1 MKNTLKKAALILVL
15 FLGGCSSITFIYNQF
30 DNLFPWYLQS
40 YVELDRD
47 QKKYLD
53 ELLIPFFQWHRV
65 EEMPKYAQ
73 IIGDL
78 ELAIN
83 DEVNLE
89 SIALITHNVEESWF
103 RLEDQMIMWATP
115 LARELSDEQITKFI
129 QVLRTK
135 TTQSEKKLLVR
146 NDQVYQSDSYK
157 SLRKNLRRFMGSLTK
172 DQLELVKITSKE
184 MRRVD
189 GERIQSRKAF
199 IEKLNLILQRRQ
211 GWEERLEKITHS
223 DDLVAENYQSTSDSN
238 TDLIQQLLVAI
249 LNSRNDKQDQKLR
262 TQLSRYKA
270 DINSLTQ

>member
-1 MKNTLKKAALILVL
+1 MKNTLKKATLILIL

-30 DNLFPWYLQS
+30 DNLFPWYLES
-40 YVELDRD
+40 YVDLNRD
-47 QKKYLD
+47 QKQYLD
-53 ELLIPFFQWHRV
+53 ELLTPFFQWHRV

-83 DEVNLE
+83 DEVDIE
-89 SIALITHNVEESWF
+89 SITLITYNVEQSWF
-103 RLEDQMIMWATP
+103 RLEDQMIMWVIP

-135 TTQSEKKLLVR
+135 TAQSEKKLLLR

-157 SLRKNLRRFMGSLTK
+157 SLRKNLRRFMGSMTK
-172 DQLELVKITSKE
+172 DQLELVKITSKK
-184 MRRVD
+184 MKRTD

-199 IEKLNLILQRRQ
+199 IEKLNLILQREQ
-211 GWEERLEKITHS
+211 GWEEGLKKITHS
-223 DDLVAENYQSTSDSN
+223 DELVAENYQSTYDFN

-249 LNSRNDKQDQKLR
+249 LNSRNDKQDKKLR
-262 TQLSRYKA
+262 TQLSRYKT
-270 DINSLTQ
+270 DINSLNK

>member
-53 ELLIPFFQWHRV
+53 ELLIPFFQWHRM

-73 IIGDL
+73 IIVDL

-83 DEVNLE
+83 DEVDIE

-199 IEKLNLILQRRQ
+199 IEKLNLILQRGQ

-223 DDLVAENYQSTSDSN
+223 DDLVAENYQSTYDSN
-238 TDLIQQLLVAI
+238 TELIQQLLVVI

>member
-1 MKNTLKKAALILVL
+1 MKNTLKKAALILTL

-30 DNLFPWYLQS
+30 DNLFPWYLES
-40 YVELDRD
+40 YVDLDRD
-47 QKKYLD
+47 QKQYLD
-53 ELLIPFFQWHRV
+53 ELLTPFFQWHRV

-83 DEVNLE
+83 DEVDIEN
-89 SIALITHNVEESWF
+89 IALITHNVEESWF

-115 LARELSDEQITKFI
+115 LARELSDEQINKFI
-129 QVLRTK
+129 QVLKTK
-135 TTQSEKKLLVR
+135 TTQSEKKLLLR

-157 SLRKNLRRFMGSLTK
+157 SLRKNLRRFMGSMTK
-172 DQLELVKITSKE
+172 DQLELVKITSQE

-199 IEKLNLILQRRQ
+199 NEKLSLILQREQ
-211 GWEERLEKITHS
+211 GWEENLKKITHS
-223 DDLVAENYQSTSDSN
+223 DESVSENYQSTYAFN

-249 LNSRNDKQDQKLR
+249 LNSRNDKQDKKLR

-270 DINSLTQ
+270 DINSLNK

>member
-1 MKNTLKKAALILVL
+1 MKHTLKKAALILVL

-40 YVELDRD
+40 YVDLDRD

-53 ELLIPFFQWHRV
+53 ELLTPFFQWHRV

-83 DEVNLE
+83 DEVDIE
-89 SIALITHNVEESWF
+89 SITLITYNVEESWF

-115 LARELSDEQITKFI
+115 LARELSDDQITKFI
-129 QVLRTK
+129 QVLKTK

-172 DQLELVKITSKE
+172 DQLDLVKITSKE
-184 MRRVD
+184 MKRVD
-189 GERIQSRKAF
+189 AERIQSRKAF
-199 IEKLNLILQRRQ
+199 NEKLSLILQREQ
-211 GWEERLEKITHS
+211 GWEERLKKITHS
-223 DDLVAENYQSTSDSN
+223 DDLVDENYQSTYTFN
-238 TDLIQQLLVAI
+238 TDLIQHLLVAI
-249 LNSRNDKQDQKLR
+249 LNSRNDKQDQRLR
-262 TQLSRYKA
+262 TQLARYKA
-270 DINSLTQ
+270 DINSLAN

>member
-1 MKNTLKKAALILVL
+1 MKHTLKKAALILVL

-40 YVELDRD
+40 YVDLDRD

-53 ELLIPFFQWHRV
+53 ELLTPFFQWHRV

-83 DEVNLE
+83 DEVDLE

-129 QVLRTK
+129 QVLKTK

-172 DQLELVKITSKE
+172 DQLDLVKVTSKE

-189 GERIQSRKAF
+189 AERIQSRKAF
-199 IEKLNLILQRRQ
+199 NEKLSLILQREQ
-211 GWEERLEKITHS
+211 GWEERLKKITHN
-223 DDLVAENYQSTSDSN
+223 DELVAENYQSTYAFN
-238 TDLIQQLLVAI
+238 TDLIQHLLVAI

-262 TQLSRYKA
+262 TQLARYKA
-270 DINSLTQ
+270 DINSLAN

>member
-40 YVELDRD
+40 YVDLDRD

-53 ELLIPFFQWHRV
+53 ELLTPFFQWHRV

-83 DEVNLE
+83 DEIDIE

-115 LARELSDEQITKFI
+115 LARELSDEQINKFI
-129 QVLRTK
+129 QVLKTK
-135 TTQSEKKLLVR
+135 TTQSEKKLLAR

-172 DQLELVKITSKE
+172 DQLDLVKITSQE

-189 GERIQSRKAF
+189 AERIQSRKAF
-199 IEKLNLILQRRQ
+199 NEKLSLILQREQ
-211 GWEERLEKITHS
+211 GWEERLKKITHN
-223 DDLVAENYQSTSDSN
+223 DELVAENYQSTYAFN
-238 TDLIQQLLVAI
+238 TDLIQHLLVAI

-262 TQLSRYKA
+262 TQLARYKA
-270 DINSLTQ
+270 DINTLAN

>member
-83 DEVNLE
+83 DEVNIE

-199 IEKLNLILQRRQ
+199 IEKLNLILQRGQ

-223 DDLVAENYQSTSDSN
+223 DKLVAENYQSTYDSN
-238 TDLIQQLLVAI
+238 TDLNQQLLVAI

>member
-199 IEKLNLILQRRQ
+199 IEKLNLILQRGQ

-223 DDLVAENYQSTSDSN
+223 DDLVAENYQSTYDSN
-238 TDLIQQLLVAI
+238 TELIQQLLVVI

>member
-40 YVELDRD
+40 YVDLDRD

-53 ELLIPFFQWHRV
+53 ELLTPFFQWHRV
-65 EEMPKYAQ
+65 EEMPKYTQ

-83 DEVNLE
+83 DEIDIE

-115 LARELSDEQITKFI
+115 LARELSDEQINKFI
-129 QVLRTK
+129 QVLKTK
-135 TTQSEKKLLVR
+135 TTQSEKKLLAR

-172 DQLELVKITSKE
+172 DQLDLVKITSQE

-189 GERIQSRKAF
+189 AERIQSRKAF
-199 IEKLNLILQRRQ
+199 NEKLSLILQREQ
-211 GWEERLEKITHS
+211 GWEERLKKITHN
-223 DDLVAENYQSTSDSN
+223 DELVAENYQSTYAFN

-249 LNSRNDKQDQKLR
+249 LNSRNDKQDKKLR

-270 DINSLTQ
+270 DINSLNK

>member
-40 YVELDRD
+40 YVDLDRD

-53 ELLIPFFQWHRV
+53 ELLTPFFQWHRV

-83 DEVNLE
+83 DEIDIE

-223 DDLVAENYQSTSDSN
+223 DDLVAENYQSTYDSN

>member
-30 DNLFPWYLQS
+30 DNLFPWYLES
-40 YVELDRD
+40 YVDLDRD
-47 QKKYLD
+47 QKQYLD
-53 ELLIPFFQWHRV
+53 ELLTPFFQWHRV

-83 DEVNLE
+83 DEVDIEN
-89 SIALITHNVEESWF
+89 IALITHNVEESWF

-115 LARELSDEQITKFI
+115 LARELSDEQINKFI
-129 QVLRTK
+129 QVLKTK
-135 TTQSEKKLLVR
+135 TTQSEKKLLLR
-146 NDQVYQSDSYK
+146 NDQVYQSDSFK
-157 SLRKNLRRFMGSLTK
+157 SLRKNLRRFMGSMTK
-172 DQLELVKITSKE
+172 DQLELVKITSQE

-199 IEKLNLILQRRQ
+199 NEKLSLILQREQ
-211 GWEERLEKITHS
+211 GWEENLKKITHS
-223 DDLVAENYQSTSDSN
+223 DESVSENYQSTYAFN

-249 LNSRNDKQDQKLR
+249 LNSRNDKQDKKLR

-270 DINSLTQ
+270 DINSLNK

>member
-30 DNLFPWYLQS
+30 DNLFPWYLES
-40 YVELDRD
+40 YVDLNRD
-47 QKKYLD
+47 QKQYLD
-53 ELLIPFFQWHRV
+53 ELLTPFFQWHRV

-83 DEVNLE
+83 DEVDIE
-89 SIALITHNVEESWF
+89 SITLITYNVEESWA
-103 RLEDQMIMWATP
+103 RLEDQMIMWVIP

-135 TTQSEKKLLVR
+135 TAQSEKKLLLR

-157 SLRKNLRRFMGSLTK
+157 SLRKNLRRFMGSMTK

-184 MRRVD
+184 MKRTD
-189 GERIQSRKAF
+189 GERIQSRKVF
-199 IEKLNLILQRRQ
+199 IEKLNLILQKEQ

-223 DDLVAENYQSTSDSN
+223 DELVAENYQSTYDFN
-238 TDLIQQLLVAI
+238 TVLIQQLLVAI
-249 LNSRNDKQDQKLR
+249 LNSRNDKQDKKLR
-262 TQLSRYKA
+262 TQLSRYKS
-270 DINSLTQ
+270 DINSLNK

>member
-40 YVELDRD
+40 YVDLDRD

-53 ELLIPFFQWHRV
+53 ELLTPFFQWHRV

-83 DEVNLE
+83 DEVDIE

-129 QVLRTK
+129 QVLKTK
-135 TTQSEKKLLVR
+135 TTQSEKKLLAR

-172 DQLELVKITSKE
+172 DQLDLVKITSQE

-189 GERIQSRKAF
+189 AERIQSRKAF
-199 IEKLNLILQRRQ
+199 NETLSLILQREQ
-211 GWEERLEKITHS
+211 GWEERLKKITHN
-223 DDLVAENYQSTSDSN
+223 DELVAENYQSTYAFN

-249 LNSRNDKQDQKLR
+249 LNSRNDKQDKKLR

-270 DINSLTQ
+270 DINSLNK

>member
-30 DNLFPWYLQS
+30 DNLFPWYLES
-40 YVELDRD
+40 YVDLSRD
-47 QKKYLD
+47 QKQYLD
-53 ELLIPFFQWHRV
+53 ELLTPFFQWHRV

-83 DEVNLE
+83 DEVDIE

-103 RLEDQMIMWATP
+103 RLEDQMIMWVIP

-135 TTQSEKKLLVR
+135 TAQSEKKLLLR

-157 SLRKNLRRFMGSLTK
+157 SLRKNLRRFMGSMTK
-172 DQLELVKITSKE
+172 DQLELVKITSKK
-184 MRRVD
+184 MKRVD

-199 IEKLNLILQRRQ
+199 IEKLSLILQREQ
-211 GWEERLEKITHS
+211 GWEEKLKKITHS
-223 DDLVAENYQSTSDSN
+223 DELVAENYQLTNAFN
-238 TDLIQQLLVAI
+238 TDLIQHLLVAI

-270 DINSLTQ
+270 DIISLTN

>member
-40 YVELDRD
+40 YVDLDRD

-53 ELLIPFFQWHRV
+53 ELLTPFFQWHRV

-83 DEVNLE
+83 DEVDLE
-89 SIALITHNVEESWF
+89 SIALITHSVEESWF

-129 QVLRTK
+129 QVLKTK

-172 DQLELVKITSKE
+172 DQLALVKITSQE

-189 GERIQSRKAF
+189 AERILSRKAF
-199 IEKLNLILQRRQ
+199 NEKLSLILQREQ
-211 GWEERLEKITHS
+211 GWEERLKKITHN
-223 DDLVAENYQSTSDSN
+223 DELVAENYQSTYAFN
-238 TDLIQQLLVAI
+238 TDLIQHLFVAI

-262 TQLSRYKA
+262 TQLARYKV
-270 DINSLTQ
+270 DINSLAN

>member
-1 MKNTLKKAALILVL
+1 MKHTLKKAALILVL

-40 YVELDRD
+40 YVDLDRD

-53 ELLIPFFQWHRV
+53 ELLTPFFQWHRV

-83 DEVNLE
+83 DEIDIE

-115 LARELSDEQITKFI
+115 LARELSDEQINKFI
-129 QVLRTK
+129 QVLKTK

-172 DQLELVKITSKE
+172 DQLDLVKVTSKE

-189 GERIQSRKAF
+189 AERIQSRKAF
-199 IEKLNLILQRRQ
+199 NEKLSLILQREQ
-211 GWEERLEKITHS
+211 GWEERLKKITHN
-223 DDLVAENYQSTSDSN
+223 DELVAENYQSTYAFN

-249 LNSRNDKQDQKLR
+249 LNSRNDKQDKKLR

-270 DINSLTQ
+270 DINSLNK

>member
-40 YVELDRD
+40 YVDLDRD

-53 ELLIPFFQWHRV
+53 ELLTPFFQWHRV

-83 DEVNLE
+83 DEIDIE

-115 LARELSDEQITKFI
+115 LARELSDEQINKFI
-129 QVLRTK
+129 QVLKTK
-135 TTQSEKKLLVR
+135 TTQSEKKLLAR

-172 DQLELVKITSKE
+172 DQLDLVKITSQE

-189 GERIQSRKAF
+189 AERIQSRKAF
-199 IEKLNLILQRRQ
+199 NEKLSLILQREQ
-211 GWEERLEKITHS
+211 GWEENLKKITHS
-223 DDLVAENYQSTSDSN
+223 DESVSENYQSTYAFN

-249 LNSRNDKQDQKLR
+249 LNSRNDKQDKKLR

-270 DINSLTQ
+270 DINSLNK

>member
-40 YVELDRD
+40 YVDLDRD

-53 ELLIPFFQWHRV
+53 ELLTPFFQWHRV

-83 DEVNLE
+83 DEVDIE

-129 QVLRTK
+129 QVLKTK
-135 TTQSEKKLLVR
+135 TTQSEKKLLAR

-172 DQLELVKITSKE
+172 DQLDLVKITSQE

-189 GERIQSRKAF
+189 AERIQSRKAF
-199 IEKLNLILQRRQ
+199 NEKLSLILQREQ
-211 GWEERLEKITHS
+211 GWEERLKKITHN
-223 DDLVAENYQSTSDSN
+223 DELVAENYQSTYAFN

-249 LNSRNDKQDQKLR
+249 LNSRNDKQDKKLR

-270 DINSLTQ
+270 DINSLNK

>member
-1 MKNTLKKAALILVL
+1 MKNTLKKAALILTL

-30 DNLFPWYLQS
+30 DNLFPWYLES
-40 YVELDRD
+40 YVDLDRD

-53 ELLIPFFQWHRV
+53 ELLTPFFQWHRV

-83 DEVNLE
+83 DEIDIE

-129 QVLRTK
+129 QVLKTK
-135 TTQSEKKLLVR
+135 TTQSEKKLLLR

-172 DQLELVKITSKE
+172 DQLELVKITSQE

-189 GERIQSRKAF
+189 AERIQSRKAF
-199 IEKLNLILQRRQ
+199 NEKLSLILQREQ
-211 GWEERLEKITHS
+211 GWEERLKKITHN
-223 DDLVAENYQSTSDSN
+223 DELVAENYQSTYAFN

-249 LNSRNDKQDQKLR
+249 LNSRNDKQDKKLR

-270 DINSLTQ
+270 DINSLNK

>member
-1 MKNTLKKAALILVL
+1 MKNTLKKAALILTL

-40 YVELDRD
+40 YVDLDRD

-53 ELLIPFFQWHRV
+53 ELLTPFFQWHRV

-83 DEVNLE
+83 DEIDIE

-115 LARELSDEQITKFI
+115 LARELSDEQINKFI
-129 QVLRTK
+129 QVLKTK
-135 TTQSEKKLLVR
+135 TTQSEKKLLAR

-172 DQLELVKITSKE
+172 DQLDLVKITSQE

-189 GERIQSRKAF
+189 AERIQSRKAF
-199 IEKLNLILQRRQ
+199 NEKLSLILQREQ
-211 GWEERLEKITHS
+211 GWEERLKKITHN
-223 DDLVAENYQSTSDSN
+223 DELVAENYQSTYAFN

-249 LNSRNDKQDQKLR
+249 LNSRNDKQDKKLR
-262 TQLSRYKA
+262 TQLSRYKT
-270 DINSLTQ
+270 DINSLAN

>member
-40 YVELDRD
+40 YVDLDRD

-53 ELLIPFFQWHRV
+53 ELLTPFFQWHRV

-83 DEVNLE
+83 DEVDLE

-129 QVLRTK
+129 QVLKTK

-172 DQLELVKITSKE
+172 EQLDLVKITSKE

-189 GERIQSRKAF
+189 AERIQSRKAF
-199 IEKLNLILQRRQ
+199 NEKLSLILQREQ
-211 GWEERLEKITHS
+211 GWEERLKKITHN
-223 DDLVAENYQSTSDSN
+223 DELVAENYQSTYAFN
-238 TDLIQQLLVAI
+238 TDLIQHLLVAI

-262 TQLSRYKA
+262 TQLARYKA
-270 DINSLTQ
+270 DINSLAN

>member
-40 YVELDRD
+40 YVDLDRD

-53 ELLIPFFQWHRV
+53 ELLTPFFQWHRV

-83 DEVNLE
+83 DEIDIE

-115 LARELSDEQITKFI
+115 LARELSDEQINKFI
-129 QVLRTK
+129 QVLKTK
-135 TTQSEKKLLVR
+135 TTQSEKKLLLR

-157 SLRKNLRRFMGSLTK
+157 SLRKNLRRFMGSMTK
-172 DQLELVKITSKE
+172 DQLELVKITSQE

-199 IEKLNLILQRRQ
+199 NEKLSLILQREQ
-211 GWEERLEKITHS
+211 GWEERLKKITHN
-223 DDLVAENYQSTSDSN
+223 DELVAENYQSTYAFN

-249 LNSRNDKQDQKLR
+249 LNSRNDKQDKKLR

-270 DINSLTQ
+270 DINSLNK

>member
-40 YVELDRD
+40 YVDLDRD

-53 ELLIPFFQWHRV
+53 ELLTPFFQWHRV

-83 DEVNLE
+83 DEIDIE

-115 LARELSDEQITKFI
+115 LARELSDEQINKFI
-129 QVLRTK
+129 QVLKTK
-135 TTQSEKKLLVR
+135 TTQSEKKLLAR

-157 SLRKNLRRFMGSLTK
+157 SLRKNLRRFIGSMTK
-172 DQLELVKITSKE
+172 DQLELVKITSQE

-189 GERIQSRKAF
+189 AERIQSRKAF
-199 IEKLNLILQRRQ
+199 NEKLSLILQREQ
-211 GWEERLEKITHS
+211 GWEERLKKITHN
-223 DDLVAENYQSTSDSN
+223 DELVAENYQSTYAFN

-249 LNSRNDKQDQKLR
+249 LNSRNDKQDKKLR

-270 DINSLTQ
+270 DINSLNK

>member
-1 MKNTLKKAALILVL
+1 MKHTLKKAALILVL

-40 YVELDRD
+40 YVDLDRD

-53 ELLIPFFQWHRV
+53 ELLTPFFQWHRV

-83 DEVNLE
+83 DEVDIQ

-103 RLEDQMIMWATP
+103 RLEDQMIMWVTP
-115 LARELSDEQITKFI
+115 LARELSDEQIAKFI
-129 QVLRTK
+129 QVLKTK
-135 TTQSEKKLLVR
+135 TTQSEKKLLLR
-146 NDQVYQSDSYK
+146 NDLVYQSDSYK
-157 SLRKNLRRFMGSLTK
+157 SIRKNLRRFMGSLTK
-172 DQLELVKITSKE
+172 DQLDLVKITSKE
-184 MRRVD
+184 MKRTD
-189 GERIQSRKAF
+189 GERIQSRKVF
-199 IEKLNLILQRRQ
+199 IEKLNLILQKEQ

-223 DDLVAENYQSTSDSN
+223 DELVAENYQSTNAFN
-238 TDLIQQLLVAI
+238 TDLIQHLLVAI

-262 TQLSRYKA
+262 TQLARYKA
-270 DINSLTQ
+270 DINSLAN

>member
-1 MKNTLKKAALILVL
+1 
-15 FLGGCSSITFIYNQF
+15 
-30 DNLFPWYLQS
+30 
-40 YVELDRD
+40 
-47 QKKYLD
+47 
-53 ELLIPFFQWHRV
+53 V

-78 ELAIN
+78 ELAIY
-83 DEVNLE
+83 DEVDLE

-223 DDLVAENYQSTSDSN
+223 DDLVAENYQSTYDSN